1 MSTDDVQGLP
11 AKRVLGYD
19 VNTLIAD
26 TLSWSYRTSYLL
38 LALGFAAFY
47 FGFCVIFA
55 LLYYWVAVVH
65 PACINSGGV
74 RIGDAPGAQLFSDCF
89 HLSWTT
95 FSTVGYGVISPA
107 TGASEFEVPSKCV
120 GVGIL
125 GSFEA
130 FVGVLYAG
138 TCGAILFGKV
148 LRSQNNAQVGAGSHP
163 LFLITSCHLDV

>member
-1 MSTDDVQGLP
+1 MNTDDLQGLP
-11 AKRVLGYD
+11 AERVLGFD

-38 LALGFAAFY
+38 LAIGFGASYFAFCL
-47 FGFCVIFA
+47 FFA
-55 LLYYWVAVVH
+55 LLYYWVAVVQ

-74 RIGDAPGAQLFSDCF
+74 RIGDAPGALLFSDSF

-95 FSTVGYGVISPA
+95 FSTVGYGVVSPA
-107 TGASEFEVPSKCV
+107 TGASGFDVPSKCV
-120 GVGIL
+120 GIGIL

-148 LRSQNNAQVGAGSHP
+148 LRSQNNAQVGRSSHS
-163 LFLITSCHLDV
+163 LFLNI